1 MDSND
6 RAQFAQALGGIAE
19 VYGKDLTEAGLSVWW
34 NTLSRYGI
42 EQVKRAL
49 NQHTMDVERGQF
61 MPKPADIVRQ
71 IDGTP
76 DDAALEAWGK
86 VDLALRRY
94 GTGPAWVFDD
104 PKIHYLLQLMGGTA
118 QLATMDERDFG
129 FFREQF
135 CKRYASTG
143 EANGYPAMLPG
154 WYSDGSLAMI
164 GDEQKCR
171 AVLEDGS
178 RQPKKQIVNA
188 SDIGQSLLE
197 HRS

>member
-1 MDSND
+1 MNSND
-6 RAQFAQALGGIAE
+6 RAKFAQALGGIAE
-19 VYGKDLTEAGLSVWW
+19 VYGKDLTEAGLTAWW
-34 NTLSRYGI
+34 NTLLGYDFD
-42 EQVKRAL
+42 QVSRAL
-49 NQHTMDVERGQF
+49 NRHTRDAERGQW

-104 PKIHYLLQLMGGTA
+104 PKIHYVLQAMGGTA

-135 CKRYASTG
+135 CKRYAG
-143 EANGYPAMLPG
+143 NGDTSNYPNLLPG
-154 WYSDGSLAMI
+154 WYTDGTRALI
-164 GDEQKCR
+164 GDERGCL
-171 AVLEDGS
+171 AVLEGGKE
-178 RQPKKQIVNA
+178 QPKKQLTNA
-188 SDIGQSLLE
+188 SEIGQALLDGP
-197 HRS
+197 R